1 MLNEATLPQ
10 PASSSHV
17 PFTVVVVI
25 DAALVRWHAASADSV
40 ENHRKKGID
49 ACCNIIMAV
58 ELQSYLC
65 NDIVHLLNPCRAT

>member
-25 DAALVRWHAASADSV
+25 NADLVRWHAASADPV
-40 ENHRKKGID
+40 ENHSEKGIN
-49 ACCNIIMAV
+49 ACCSIIMAV
-58 ELQSYLC
+58 ELQSFEAL
-65 NDIVHLLNPCRAT
+65 